1 MISRAEL
8 KRFRAIGHKLK
19 PVVTVKSKV
28 LTEAV
33 MDELNRALEDHELIK
48 IRIQADDR
56 ADRLNTIEK
65 ISDQAH
71 TEIIQT
77 IGNVALLFRRAA
89 NPDPKLSNLLRF

>member
-1 MISRAEL
+1 
-8 KRFRAIGHKLK
+8 
-19 PVVTVKSKV
+19 
-28 LTEAV
+28 